1 MKNTLS
7 PLAKFLILGSGL
19 VPLIFGVVM
28 FFAPGLANSL
38 LAVTFDSVSITTFRY
53 IGASYLALT
62 IGAGYAL
69 LRNNWQ
75 IASGYL
81 VYAGSYVILSA
92 LISILA
98 ILTTPVAPILYL
110 YVTLALIYTVI
121 FIIVWRQE
129 SARES

>member
-7 PLAKFLILGSGL
+7 PLTKFLILGSGL
-19 VPLIFGVVM
+19 VPLIFGAVM
-28 FFAPGLANSL
+28 FFAPGLANNL

-121 FIIVWRQE
+121 FIIVWRKE
-129 SARES
+129 TARES